1 MLPKWVLLGIVDHY
15 LRRNNAMSVFLIL
28 KNRLVNTKRECCV
41 NEICMNE
48 EERVFVEF
56 TEE

>member
-1 MLPKWVLLGIVDHY
+1 MDATGNCWSLFEKEQCD
-15 LRRNNAMSVFLIL
+15 ACVFDIEAS
-28 KNRLVNTKRECCV
+28 TCEYKRECCV